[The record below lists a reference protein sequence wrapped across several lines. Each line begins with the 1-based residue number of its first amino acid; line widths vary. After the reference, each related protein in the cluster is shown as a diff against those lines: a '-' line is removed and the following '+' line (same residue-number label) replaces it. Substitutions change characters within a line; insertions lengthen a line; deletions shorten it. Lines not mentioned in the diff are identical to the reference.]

1 MDNEYL
7 MNKQRLTEA
16 LARFDPITREHGLG
30 EQAEYM
36 LNIPQAITIAI
47 MVIFRDQIPE
57 DDDTRVIREAMGKL
71 YYRFEE
77 DLQEGQNV

>member
-1 MDNEYL
+1 
-7 MNKQRLTEA
+7 MNDQRLMSKKRLTKA
-16 LARFDPITREHGLG
+16 LARFDSITKNHGLG
-30 EQAEYM
+30 PPSSYM
-36 LNIPQAITIAI
+36 LTIPRAIIIAI